1 MRTSCDLC
9 WQNEHHSADYAD
21 LRPVKAR
28 SARPRSCLQLSAVP
42 FRQQSFNQNLVP
54 PLLPAVAVAV
64 IVVEVGVIEEIV
76 RVIVIEVGAK
86 KLNMVMRECQ
96 FVGNLLSQLKFG
108 IRSATG
114 TQA

>member
-1 MRTSCDLC
+1 MLATLGGAI
-9 WQNEHHSADYAD
+9 QTTVLQPKLGSATAM
-21 LRPVKAR
+21 
-28 SARPRSCLQLSAVP
+28 
-42 FRQQSFNQNLVP
+42 
-54 PLLPAVAVAV
+54 LPAVAVAA

-108 IRSATG
+108 IRSAME